1 MTFAYGPARA
11 RYKRTDTD
19 NNGTATDTADDET
32 TVTLYVGSVEKVIA
46 ADNTYQY
53 RRTLAGGVALVIEDY
68 DASHSATGT
77 ATKYLLRDHLGS
89 LTSIVDNLGAM
100 VQELSYDPWGQRRNA
115 ADWQALSSLSLTSFD
130 SSMTR
135 RGFTGH
141 EMVDTVGI
149 IHMNGRIYDAT
160 LGRFL
165 QADPVIQFPDYSQSR
180 NRYSYVLNNPL
191 AYTDPTGH
199 FIPIFT
205 ALAVGIAVGF
215 KFKLVA
221 TAVVIGLGVFADSL
235 VQGVPLDKAF
245 LAGVSA
251 AALTAVAATTFP
263 VGEFGLNLATA
274 GHVATVA
281 TVGGITTA
289 LQGGRF
295 GNGFLSAGLGSAAPV
310 LPGLRQLASTG
321 IPGRA
326 LVSAV
331 TAGTVSEITGGK
343 FANGAVSAAFVALV
357 SSAAWSAAERAQNQ
371 NSIDRIHNL
380 PDSLEERQAIFNEG
394 LDAAKAQNLIVDDV
408 NIAPRLNEI
417 NIATRNRLTGGHDYQ
432 QFTSKSDALAFL
444 KANPGSF
451 AADGVYYGNGN
462 VSIYATAVSSGT
474 RLSVGSLFAS
484 YVNSGNYFGPV
495 LTGVENVIQTITH
508 ETGHHLGYSHGNSMY
523 NREFLAIK
531 RYRQGP

>member
-1 MTFAYGPARA
+1 MTFAYGTERA

-19 NNGTATDTADDET
+19 NNGTAADTADDET

-53 RRTLAGGVALVIEDY
+53 RRTLAGGVALVVEDY

-100 VQELSYDPWGQRRNA
+100 VQKLSYDPWGQRRNA

-130 SSMTR
+130 TSMTR

-149 IHMNGRIYDAT
+149 IHMNGRIYDAK

-165 QADPVIQFPDYSQSR
+165 QADPVIQFPNFSQSY

-191 AYTDPTGH
+191 AYTDPSGYI
-199 FIPIFT
+199 IPIFT
-205 ALAVGIAVGF
+205 AIAVGI
-215 KFKLVA
+215 VA
-221 TAVVIGLGVFADSL
+221 AGIVETTILAAALIGAGVFADSL

-251 AALTAVAATTFP
+251 AALTAAGLGTFP
-263 VGEFGLNLATA
+263 DTFGLNLATA

-289 LQGGRF
+289 LQGGKF
-295 GNGFLSAGLGSAAPV
+295 GHGFLSAGLGSAAPA
-310 LPGLRQLASTG
+310 LPGLRQVAATG
-321 IPGRA
+321 IRGRA

-343 FANGAVSAAFVALV
+343 FANGAVSAAFLSLV
-357 SSAAWSAAERAQNQ
+357 SSAAQARAQRGFQ
-371 NSIDRIHNL
+371 
-380 PDSLEERQAIFNEG
+380 EG
-394 LDAAKAQNLIVDDV
+394 LHPAEFEKRTGMTFGESRFEYESIKGEPFPLTEQDTMRLFTDEAFAKKQVIPKGDLDTTYRDILNMNAVDTIAGARAGGYVRQPWYKNLLH
-408 NIAPRLNEI
+408 NPF
-417 NIATRNRLTGGHDYQ
+417 RNT
-432 QFTSKSDALAFL
+432 KW
-444 KANPGSF
+444 
-451 AADGVYYGNGN
+451 
-462 VSIYATAVSSGT
+462 
-474 RLSVGSLFAS
+474 VG
-484 YVNSGNYFGPV
+484 P
-495 LTGVENVIQTITH
+495 
-508 ETGHHLGYSHGNSMY
+508 HGNL
-523 NREFLAIK
+523 EVVFDPDGKAVLH
-531 RYRQGP
+531 GPHKGTFNFFSPADVSGHLSADFAPYVRRWWGN